1 MVSKLS
7 GKKTLLKISLTQCNP
22 ESYAYVKS
30 CLTLFVHGLKDVGF
44 NSTFWSKIMKMW
56 VILQLK
62 QKQKNNNNKKKKN
75 RVINS
80 TAGWKGGA
88 CIVTYWH
95 NQWIIVHLMNNE
107 KSEQYIKSV
116 AHSATAVLF
125 LVCAILC
132 TNMIIKNWV
141 LAIRYFYGRSEN
153 R

>member
-7 GKKTLLKISLTQCNP
+7 GKKTLFKISLTQCNP
-22 ESYAYVKS
+22 ESYADVKS

-44 NSTFWSKIMKMW
+44 NSTFWSKIMKN
-56 VILQLK
+56 VGNSAIKKTTKK
-62 QKQKNNNNKKKKN
+62 QQQQQQQN

-125 LVCAILC
+125 LVCAKLC